1 MSLIFT
7 KTDINELLS
16 EVFIGLST
24 LAKSKQL
31 RYEFSLPRMTLIAFV
46 DKDALKKALWTLSY
60 NAVKHA
66 EYEVHIKLLSF
77 NSDDNRFNIEIIH
90 DGAQIPTE
98 RTLTPQ
104 SLVELHKGS
113 LKLIPAKEGRSFL
126 VLSIPILQ
134 DGAYRNSPLTLYQ
147 ENTDPETSEKDF
159 IRQLNTIIYENISD
173 IELNVD
179 ELAKLMNMSRPTLYR
194 KIKGLSDST
203 PNELINISRLKK
215 AAELLSQKTYNI
227 TQVASMVGYS
237 VQSNFSRDFHK
248 HYGMPPSIYIATMSL
263 PPRTAI

>member
-16 EVFIGLST
+16 EVLNGLSA
-24 LAKSKQL
+24 LVKSKQL

-46 DKDALKKALWTLSY
+46 DKDALKKALWALSY
-60 NAVKHA
+60 NAVKCA
-66 EYEVHIKLLSF
+66 EREVHIKLRPF
-77 NSDDNRFNIEIIH
+77 NSDDNRFNVDIH
-90 DGAQIPTE
+90 NDGALIPTE
-98 RTLTPQ
+98 RILTPRA
-104 SLVELHKGS
+104 LVELHKGS
-113 LKLIPAKEGRSFL
+113 LKLIPAEEGRSFL
-126 VLSIPILQ
+126 RLSIPILQ
-134 DGAYRNSPLTLYQ
+134 EGEYSSNPLPLYQ
-147 ENTDPETSEKDF
+147 ENTDQETLEKDF
-159 IRQLNTIIYENISD
+159 IRRLNTIIYDNISD

-194 KIKGLSDST
+194 RIKGLSDST

-263 PPRTAI
+263 PRRTAI